1 MAEINK
7 NLEAIRYLEEGVDAF
22 EPMKIFDKEYYQCL
36 SKLGSVYIDYFE
48 EDKLARTKYL
58 VLAWTINKKLQPSFK
73 NLGESKVFATML
85 RKRVEKYNKLSV

>member
-1 MAEINK
+1 MAK
-7 NLEAIRYLEEGVDAF
+7 LTMSVRKTADLKLNLYL
-22 EPMKIFDKEYYQCL
+22 
-36 SKLGSVYIDYFE
+36 DYFE

-58 VLAWTINKKLQPSFK
+58 VLARTINKKLQPSFK